1 MVGGVN
7 YNISRFSHL
16 FAALPFLYILHHNQ
30 CEFKKKKKSV
40 QVQEQELPSTRSSL
54 ELTPEATR

>member
-30 CEFKKKKKSV
+30 YEFKKKKKSV